1 MIDALLVLHK
11 TRVNIFRKMKFL
23 DLPGLLIIISSP
35 SGAGKSSLASELVKT
50 DKNLSF
56 SISFTTRKKR
66 PGELEGKDYFFTD
79 VSNFKS
85 LIKNGQ
91 MLEHAEV
98 FGNFYGTPMVP
109 VEWALGNGKDIVFDV
124 DWQGGDQIRASKFS
138 SNVVSIF
145 ILPPSISELETRL
158 LTRRQDS
165 KQIVHN
171 RMSEAK
177 SEIEN
182 WTKYDY
188 VLINKKFNNTLDNI
202 RIIIQSKRLE
212 LCRNSH
218 LKKFICDL
226 NNEFN
231 ERKY

>member
-1 MIDALLVLHK
+1 MRK
-11 TRVNIFRKMKFL
+11 TRIDTEENMKFL
-23 DLPGLLIIISSP
+23 DSPGLLIIISSP
-35 SGAGKSSLASELVKT
+35 SGAGKSSLASELVRT

-79 VSNFKS
+79 VAHFKS
-85 LIKNGQ
+85 LIKGEQ
-91 MLEHAEV
+91 MLEYAKV
-98 FGNFYGTPMVP
+98 FDNFYGTPMAP
-109 VEWALGNGKDIVFDV
+109 VEKALNFGKDIVFDV

-138 SNVVSIF
+138 PNVVSIF

-158 LTRRQDS
+158 LSRRQDT
-165 KQIVHN
+165 KEIVFN

-182 WTKYDY
+182 WIKYDY
-188 VLINKKFNNTLDNI
+188 VLINEKFSDTLGDI
-202 RIIIQSKRLE
+202 RVIIQSKRLE
-212 LCRNSH
+212 LCRNPE
-218 LKKFICDL
+218 LRNFIGVL